1 MRRILTGIRDDNGG
15 ILNKNSN
22 WAEVTEFA
30 GKHAVFI
37 GRRSFVPL
45 AGYGILVNNLE
56 SSMSTI
62 ETGKKKE
69 EKSLGKFLMLFEKQ
83 RGRDSFRR

>member
-1 MRRILTGIRDDNGG
+1 
-15 ILNKNSN
+15 
-22 WAEVTEFA
+22 
-30 GKHAVFI
+30 
-37 GRRSFVPL
+37 
-45 AGYGILVNNLE
+45 
-56 SSMSTI
+56 MSTI